1 MNISR
6 NQDIDLIKVIAM
18 FGVIGLHSWG
28 AFMEWHYV
36 NVLYE
41 SCVIAIPLFFMSSG
55 YILLSRDDVNY
66 NYVLNKIKR
75 IVRFLLLY
83 SISYWLVYSF
93 MNFSFSY
100 KELLHLIVG
109 MITQKSALYFCWYL
123 VTMIILYAFL
133 PFFIK
138 CFHSKSNILFF
149 CILFLFVVNNSLW
162 VANLFC
168 EKPIELYFAQFLRLW
183 NWLFYFLIGGLL
195 STNKIVIKFSQKCYL
210 VLIIIFSILNV
221 LFQEF
226 LKPYM
231 KSPFCE
237 LFYCSFVV
245 ELLSIFVFL
254 YVLSIH
260 IKQSILLEILSKLF
274 LPVYIFH
281 PLFLGFSSRVCF
293 HFFPVELALYIR
305 FFLTSCVTICFSYFF
320 MKIPYMSKVFRI

>member
-1 MNISR
+1 MNITR

-28 AFMEWHYV
+28 AFVEWHYV

-55 YILLSRDDVNY
+55 YILLARDDVNY
-66 NYVLNKIKR
+66 SYVLNKIKR

-100 KELLHLIVG
+100 KELLHLIAG

-123 VTMIILYAFL
+123 ITMIILYAFL

-138 CFHSKSNILFF
+138 CFHCKSNILLF
-149 CILFLFVVNNSLW
+149 CILFLFVVNNSLL

-195 STNKIVIKFSQKCYL
+195 STNYVIKFSPKCYF
-210 VLIIIFSILNV
+210 VLIIIFSILNI

-231 KSPFCE
+231 KSPLCE
-237 LFYCSFVV
+237 LFYCSFIV

-274 LPVYIFH
+274 LPVYMFH
-281 PLFLGFSSRVCF
+281 PLFLAFSSRVSF
-293 HFFPVELALYIR
+293 RFFPVELALFIR
-305 FFLTSCVTICFSYFF
+305 FFIASFITISFSYFF
-320 MKIPYMSKVFRI
+320 MRIPYMSKVFRI